1 MAELPPI
8 PSKEPLVNPLVLPP
22 PPSGPHVERRSS
34 GRASFR
40 ELSRS
45 SGGNGHLFVLCL
57 FVLFV
62 FLVCLAR
69 EIYPA
74 PIKVRK
80 KFYEQSSWGD
90 FAQTK
95 TFICFAKSLKFSTKN
110 DIGYV
115 CWHKKQTIVELALQS
130 FLYGCKCL
138 GEYWCRLGLL
148 KETAVAQTVITV
160 PCFESKKKLIH
171 GQKGGG
177 F

>member
-1 MAELPPI
+1 MGPGWEVAELPPI
-8 PSKEPLVNPLVLPP
+8 PSNDPLVSPFEPP
-22 PPSGPHVERRSS
+22 PPLSGPHWDRRSS

-45 SGGNGHLFVLCL
+45 SGGNGNLFVLCL

-115 CWHKKQTIVELALQS
+115 CWHKEQTTVELALQS

-138 GEYWCRLGLL
+138 G
-148 KETAVAQTVITV
+148 
-160 PCFESKKKLIH
+160 
-171 GQKGGG
+171 
-177 F
+177 